1 MSATTVTATE
11 MAKEANVSPKMFRAV
26 LRRQHFRWHTRDAR
40 WTVERDSYEHEE
52 MRQVLQSLI
61 DKRRGLLADGK
72 FIATPHI
79 RDLLLRRSDSE
90 ADVQL
95 PND

>member
-40 WTVERDSYEHEE
+40 WTVARDSYEHEE
-52 MRQVLQSLI
+52 MRQVLQSLMYV
-61 DKRRGLLADGK
+61 DV
-72 FIATPHI
+72 FII
-79 RDLLLRRSDSE
+79 
-90 ADVQL
+90 
-95 PND
+95 